1 MANGQ
6 KQQYMPMPSY
16 FLQQEETSD
25 DEITRNSNYL
35 IDESIEGDDTEF
47 DEPLI
52 QFKNRQPQQQ
62 QQRGIP
68 PNTFYAFSSSQPSSS
83 GISQDNIRFA
93 PVKPSLPQQRLLNQR
108 SICFNQVKAAPLHD
122 LRGDYQTR
130 HLREAY
136 QRQYIDNSAN
146 YNLMPSSSSFAP
158 HRFVSSV
165 PVSRSHQAQRVIYD
179 DEEEPYDYEFED
191 EEETFDEEQ
200 PEIYQHRSQQL
211 VHHVAAEQPKVV
223 SNENNRYTIVGHTT
237 EGQPIYALQSVSH
250 SEHPRLQPVQA
261 VRQNIPVE
269 EKYYRIRAQ
278 PELISARRIASEYYV
293 CSSNRSETAVSAS
306 RLNENILNEKQFVLQ
321 EFPIVPSSSRSTQQN
336 LNSSTVIRNK
346 RKSSDSSE
354 KISDSAVAAQAGAIQ
369 RFSTIAGWKQMS
381 TWLKT
386 AENSKDWN
394 KLKLL
399 LIQCGQ
405 AALTLELLQSNDT
418 PRFVRRLSKI
428 CPDIDVRRIA
438 FDLVAKWKKI
448 VASQP
453 VPSEEPKRVGSL
465 KRKTPHPSTN
475 SSKKI
480 IRKNI
485 LEKNEQTISMAI
497 SSGNSVTVN
506 RASEKNRKE
515 ETERKTS
522 NDDIEESL
530 QKNMKEKD
538 EKSEKEQMIAT
549 GKSEKLEKNN
559 KVTSNKMNE
568 FNMFEKLG
576 EERKEKKKRPKTA
589 KTYTSKF
596 RSTGIL
602 VLLDESIF
610 IHASFPYLEMIIN
623 LPLILINVRWR
634 MNLVTV
640 VFNSSR
646 LFLFLYLSYFL

>member
-1 MANGQ
+1 M
-6 KQQYMPMPSY
+6 
-16 FLQQEETSD
+16 
-25 DEITRNSNYL
+25 
-35 IDESIEGDDTEF
+35 
-47 DEPLI
+47 
-52 QFKNRQPQQQ
+52 
-62 QQRGIP
+62 
-68 PNTFYAFSSSQPSSS
+68 
-83 GISQDNIRFA
+83 
-93 PVKPSLPQQRLLNQR
+93 
-108 SICFNQVKAAPLHD
+108 
-122 LRGDYQTR
+122 
-130 HLREAY
+130 
-136 QRQYIDNSAN
+136 
-146 YNLMPSSSSFAP
+146 
-158 HRFVSSV
+158 
-165 PVSRSHQAQRVIYD
+165 
-179 DEEEPYDYEFED
+179 
-191 EEETFDEEQ
+191 
-200 PEIYQHRSQQL
+200 
-211 VHHVAAEQPKVV
+211 
-223 SNENNRYTIVGHTT
+223 
-237 EGQPIYALQSVSH
+237 
-250 SEHPRLQPVQA
+250 
-261 VRQNIPVE
+261 
-269 EKYYRIRAQ
+269 
-278 PELISARRIASEYYV
+278 
-293 CSSNRSETAVSAS
+293 
-306 RLNENILNEKQFVLQ
+306 
-321 EFPIVPSSSRSTQQN
+321 
-336 LNSSTVIRNK
+336 
-346 RKSSDSSE
+346 
-354 KISDSAVAAQAGAIQ
+354 
-369 RFSTIAGWKQMS
+369 
-381 TWLKT
+381 
-386 AENSKDWN
+386 
-394 KLKLL
+394 
-399 LIQCGQ
+399 
-405 AALTLELLQSNDT
+405 
-418 PRFVRRLSKI
+418 
-428 CPDIDVRRIA
+428 RRIA

-549 GKSEKLEKNN
+549 GNSEKLEKNN